1 MAAPWEYASSVYLAL
16 TATLSDG
23 SLATLKIDRYLN
35 NSKAYKGFPR
45 NLAADKAKD
54 ALLNAIAGYSKQP
67 YPGPPAPIVDGL
79 TYDRLKL
86 QRVFTGKGAP
96 EDIRNVV
103 LLASRFKL
111 TDSKT
116 VNNYI
121 KTSIGL
127 DCNGF
132 AGNFWGIDPNTEI
145 GKYNVDRRT
154 AVVKVVPGDA
164 MLWYQKSGG
173 EPFHIGVVDEVN
185 DLGKQFQ
192 IIVAQSM
199 GPVDDGLM
207 RFDWGKFT
215 PENNKSGELF
225 AQRNM
230 GGQIGPCV
238 IYFAGGPTKGKS
250 NM

>member
-1 MAAPWEYASSVYLAL
+1 MAAPWDYASSVYLAL
-16 TATLSDG
+16 KVTLSDG
-23 SLATLKIDRYLN
+23 TLATIKVDRYLN
-35 NSKAYKGFPR
+35 NGLKNPR
-45 NLAADKAKD
+45 NANAEKAKD
-54 ALLNAIAGYSKQP
+54 ALLNAIATELKAH
-67 YPGPPAPIVDGL
+67 YPGPLVPTIDGL

-86 QRVFTGKGAP
+86 QRVFAGKGAP

-103 LLASRFKL
+103 KLASRFKL
-111 TDSKT
+111 INDKMPVDKYVST
-116 VNNYI
+116 NM
-121 KTSIGL
+121 GL

-132 AGNFWGIDPNTEI
+132 AGNFWGIDPNTPI
-145 GKYNVDRRT
+145 GKYNVNRRK
-154 AVVKVVPGDA
+154 AVADIVAGDA
-164 MLWYQKSGG
+164 MLWYKKSGG
-173 EPFHIGVVDEVN
+173 EPFHIGVVDEVIVV
-185 DLGKQFQ
+185 GKQFQ

-199 GPVDDGLM
+199 GPVEDGLM

-230 GGQIGPCV
+230 GAPIGECV